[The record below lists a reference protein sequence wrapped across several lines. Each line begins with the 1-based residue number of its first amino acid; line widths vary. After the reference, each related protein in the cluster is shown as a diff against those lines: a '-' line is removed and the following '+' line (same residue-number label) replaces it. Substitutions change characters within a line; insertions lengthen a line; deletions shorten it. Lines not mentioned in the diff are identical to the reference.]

1 RTSPASGG
9 RRDRAPSLAAGGG
22 LIRRELRRRPREPRG
37 GGQCTASG
45 RVVTP
50 AVPARLHCDNR
61 GVAGGVAMENEPT
74 GAVYVQ
80 TNDAVKNEVVGYRRA
95 ADGSLTQ
102 SGTFETGGR
111 GTGERH
117 LPSQSSLV
125 VAGGYL
131 LVANAGSDDV
141 SLFAVEDDGLRLAD
155 TAPSGGSRP
164 TSIAVRDGLVYVLNN
179 GSATIDG
186 LRVAGEKLEAIR

>member
-1 RTSPASGG
+1 
-9 RRDRAPSLAAGGG
+9 
-22 LIRRELRRRPREPRG
+22 
-37 GGQCTASG
+37 
-45 RVVTP
+45 
-50 AVPARLHCDNR
+50 
-61 GVAGGVAMENEPT
+61 MENEPT

-80 TNDAVKNEVVGYRRA
+80 TNDADANEIVAYRRA

-102 SGTFETGGR
+102 AGTFGTRGR

-125 VAGGYL
+125 VADGHL

-141 SLFAVEDDGLRLAD
+141 TLFAMGDDGLRLAD
-155 TAPSGGSRP
+155 RVPSGGSRP

-186 LRVAGEKLEAIR
+186 FRIAGGKLEPIAGSKR